1 MGRFPVQSRSGNN
14 SIMLAYHADTNVILV
29 EAFHYRQDRHRL
41 AAANRITYRLHKRSH
56 TVDLHILD
64 NKCSDS

>member
-29 EAFHYRQDRHRL
+29 EAFHSRQDRHRI
-41 AAANRITYRLHKRSH
+41 ADANNIIYGLHKHGH
-56 TVDLHILD
+56 TVDLQILD